1 MKRRSIL
8 GMFAAAPVAAAVNP
22 NPEIMEIPKA
32 YAKAY
37 PSSWSPPVSA
47 FDDDEYDLE
56 QDPVKKAMM
65 RRKAL
70 YDLYKEGAIEDDEGW
85 DSNESLN
92 IVSLK
97 ATSPVRKAQLQKE
110 WRMKRRLLRADM
122 HVERTIKQM
131 IFPKWMHRWT

>member
-8 GMFAAAPVAAAVNP
+8 GMFAAAPVAAAVKP
-22 NPEIMEIPKA
+22 NPEIMEIPKI
-32 YAKAY
+32 YAGAA
-37 PSSWSPPVSA
+37 WSPPVSA

-70 YDLYKEGAIEDDEGW
+70 YDLYKEGALEDEEGW
-85 DSNESLN
+85 DSHESLN

-110 WRMKRRLLRADM
+110 WRMKKRLLRADM
-122 HVERTIKQM
+122 NVERTIKQM
-131 IFPKWMHRWT
+131 LLPKWMHRWT